1 MKAMALYLVGLVLFG
16 FTARVEGSKVLTG
29 RELLRTVRQ
38 IQGRR
43 NRPAYVDRTVKVV
56 KVASDANTTATTQ
69 TDQKLLEPTAAEHT
83 KIRSALIAVGKA
95 ERKDIIEKPPEA
107 DIRSRLAQVVDLSSL
122 TKDTPFREALEIL
135 RNSVEPPL
143 ELVVFWAD
151 LWENAYISPDTPINM
166 QFLGAMQLRR
176 ALELLL
182 KHSSIRLS
190 EVGFVVEDGFIAIAT
205 KEFLHRKLLLNV
217 TGIADLIG
225 APAGFSFEMDVGD
238 ISQGGTGGGGG
249 RRSTG
254 RAGAATR
261 GSSSRY

>member
-1 MKAMALYLVGLVLFG
+1 MKAMALYLVGLVFFG

-83 KIRSALIAVGKA
+83 KMRSALMAVGKA
-95 ERKDIIEKPPEA
+95 ECKDIEKPPEA

-143 ELVVFWAD
+143 ELVVFWED

-225 APAGFSFEMDVGD
+225 APAGFSFEMDIGD
-238 ISQGGTGGGGG
+238 ISQGTTGGGGG

>member
-1 MKAMALYLVGLVLFG
+1 MKAMALYLVGLVFFG

-43 NRPAYVDRTVKVV
+43 SVPAYAQRTAKHLIA
-56 KVASDANTTATTQ
+56 VADANVTTAER
-69 TDQKLLEPTAAEHT
+69 TDRKLIEPTAAEHT
-83 KIRSALIAVGKA
+83 KMRSALMAVGKA
-95 ERKDIIEKPPEA
+95 EHKDIEKPPEA
-107 DIRSRLAQVVDLSSL
+107 DIRSRLAQVVGLSSL

-166 QFLGAMQLRR
+166 QFLRAMQLHRV
-176 ALELLL
+176 LELLL

-205 KEFLHRKLLLNV
+205 KEFLRRKLLLNV

-238 ISQGGTGGGGG
+238 ISQGGTRGGGG

>member
-1 MKAMALYLVGLVLFG
+1 MKAMALYLVGLVFFG

-56 KVASDANTTATTQ
+56 KVASGANTTATTQ
-69 TDQKLLEPTAAEHT
+69 TDQKLLEPTAAEHM
-83 KIRSALIAVGKA
+83 KMRSALMAVGKA
-95 ERKDIIEKPPEA
+95 ECKDIEKPPEA

>member
-1 MKAMALYLVGLVLFG
+1 MKAMTLYLVGLVFFG

-29 RELLRTVRQ
+29 RELLRTIRQ

-43 NRPAYVDRTVKVV
+43 SVPAYAQRTAKHLIA
-56 KVASDANTTATTQ
+56 VADANVTTAER
-69 TDQKLLEPTAAEHT
+69 TDRKPPEPTAAEHT
-83 KIRSALIAVGKA
+83 KMRSALMAVGKA

-122 TKDTPFREALEIL
+122 TKDTPFSEALEIL

-166 QFLGAMQLRR
+166 QFFGAMQLRR

-205 KEFLHRKLLLNV
+205 KEFLRRKLLLNV
-217 TGIADLIG
+217 TGIADLLG
-225 APAGFSFEMDVGD
+225 APADFSFEMDVGD
-238 ISQGGTGGGGG
+238 IRRGTTGGGGG

-254 RAGAATR
+254 RAGTATR

>member
-1 MKAMALYLVGLVLFG
+1 
-16 FTARVEGSKVLTG
+16 
-29 RELLRTVRQ
+29 
-38 IQGRR
+38 
-43 NRPAYVDRTVKVV
+43 
-56 KVASDANTTATTQ
+56 
-69 TDQKLLEPTAAEHT
+69 
-83 KIRSALIAVGKA
+83 
-95 ERKDIIEKPPEA
+95 
-107 DIRSRLAQVVDLSSL
+107 
-122 TKDTPFREALEIL
+122 
-135 RNSVEPPL
+135 
-143 ELVVFWAD
+143 
-151 LWENAYISPDTPINM
+151 
-166 QFLGAMQLRR
+166 LRR

-205 KEFLHRKLLLNV
+205 KEFLRRKLLLNV

-225 APAGFSFEMDVGD
+225 APAGFSFEMDIGD

>member
-1 MKAMALYLVGLVLFG
+1 MKAMALYLVGLVFFG

-83 KIRSALIAVGKA
+83 EMRAVGKA
-95 ERKDIIEKPPEA
+95 ECKDIEKPPEA

-122 TKDTPFREALEIL
+122 TKDTPFSEALEIL

-143 ELVVFWAD
+143 ELVVFWED

-205 KEFLHRKLLLNV
+205 KEFLRRKLLLNV

-225 APAGFSFEMDVGD
+225 APAGFSFEMDIGD

>member
-1 MKAMALYLVGLVLFG
+1 MKAMVLYLVGLVLFG
-16 FTARVEGSKVLTG
+16 FTAQVEGSKVLTG

-38 IQGRR
+38 MQGRR
-43 NRPAYVDRTVKVV
+43 SVPAYAQRTAKHLIA
-56 KVASDANTTATTQ
+56 VADANVTTAER
-69 TDQKLLEPTAAEHT
+69 TDRKPHEPTAAEHT
-83 KIRSALIAVGKA
+83 KMRSALMAVGKA
-95 ERKDIIEKPPEA
+95 ERKDIEKPPEA
-107 DIRSRLAQVVDLSSL
+107 NIHSRLAQVVDLSSL
-122 TKDTPFREALEIL
+122 TQDTPFREALEIL

-151 LWENAYISPDTPINM
+151 LWENAYMSPDTPINM
-166 QFLGAMQLRR
+166 QFFGAMQLRR
-176 ALELLL
+176 SLELLL

-217 TGIADLIG
+217 TGIADLLG

>member
-1 MKAMALYLVGLVLFG
+1 MKAMALYLVGLVFFG

-69 TDQKLLEPTAAEHT
+69 TDQKLFEPTTAEHT
-83 KIRSALIAVGKA
+83 KMRSALMAVGKA
-95 ERKDIIEKPPEA
+95 ECKDIEKPPEA

-176 ALELLL
+176 SLELLL

>member
-1 MKAMALYLVGLVLFG
+1 MKAMALYLVGLVFFG
-16 FTARVEGSKVLTG
+16 FTARVEGSDVLTG

-56 KVASDANTTATTQ
+56 KVAGDANTTATTQ

-83 KIRSALIAVGKA
+83 KIPSALMAIGKA
-95 ERKDIIEKPPEA
+95 DRKDIEKPPEA

-122 TKDTPFREALEIL
+122 TKDVPFSEALEIL

-143 ELVVFWAD
+143 ELVVFWTD
-151 LWENAYISPDTPINM
+151 LWENAYIGPDTPINM
-166 QFLGAMQLRR
+166 QFLGAMQLRK

-182 KHSSIRLS
+182 KYSSIRLS

-205 KEFLHRKLLLNV
+205 KEFLRRKLLLNV
-217 TGIADLIG
+217 TGIADLLG
-225 APAGFSFEMDVGD
+225 APADFSFEMDVGD
-238 ISQGGTGGGGG
+238 IRQGTTGGSGG

-254 RAGAATR
+254 RAGSAR
-261 GSSSRY
+261 SSSSRY

>member
-1 MKAMALYLVGLVLFG
+1 MKVTALYLVGLVLFG
-16 FTARVEGSKVLTG
+16 FAVPAEGSEVLTG

-83 KIRSALIAVGKA
+83 KMRSALMAVGKA
-95 ERKDIIEKPPEA
+95 ERKDIEKPLEA

-122 TKDTPFREALEIL
+122 TKDTPFSEALEIL

-143 ELVVFWAD
+143 ELVVFWED

-205 KEFLHRKLLLNV
+205 KEFLRRKLLLNV

>member
-1 MKAMALYLVGLVLFG
+1 MKATALYLVGLVLFG
-16 FTARVEGSKVLTG
+16 FAVPVEGSEVLAG
-29 RELLRTVRQ
+29 RDLLRAVRQ
-38 IQGRR
+38 MQGRR
-43 NRPAYVDRTVKVV
+43 NRPAYVDQTVKVV

-83 KIRSALIAVGKA
+83 KMRSTLMAVGKA
-95 ERKDIIEKPPEA
+95 ECKDIEKPPEA

-176 ALELLL
+176 ALEILL

-205 KEFLHRKLLLNV
+205 KEFLRRKLLLNV